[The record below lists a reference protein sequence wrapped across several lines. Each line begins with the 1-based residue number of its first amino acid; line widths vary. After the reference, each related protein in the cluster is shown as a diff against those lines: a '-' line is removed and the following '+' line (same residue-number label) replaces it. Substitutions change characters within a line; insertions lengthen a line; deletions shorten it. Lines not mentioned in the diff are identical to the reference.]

1 VNKPIK
7 SGPHGAIDYGFLAL
21 NLSAP
26 SLLGLHG
33 AARAL
38 AYLFGGAQAA
48 PTP

>member
-1 VNKPIK
+1 MNEPIK
-7 SGPHGAIDYGFLAL
+7 PGAHGVIDYGFLAL